1 MEEWIIE
8 RIDDMKRDLM
18 DILACPTCKGDLT
31 LTVDSEDESEI
42 ISGKLTCST
51 CAVDYPIEQGIPN
64 LLPKNTK

>member
-1 MEEWIIE
+1 LEEWILARYE
-8 RIDDMKRDLM
+8 TMKRDLM

-31 LTVDSEDESEI
+31 LTVDLENETEI

-51 CAVDYPIEQGIPN
+51 CAVDYPIEEGIPN